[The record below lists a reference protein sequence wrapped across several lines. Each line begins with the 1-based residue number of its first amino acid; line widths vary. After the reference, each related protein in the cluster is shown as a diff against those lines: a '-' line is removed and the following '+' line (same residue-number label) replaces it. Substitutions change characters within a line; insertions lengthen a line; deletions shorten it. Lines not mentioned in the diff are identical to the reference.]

1 MKGILFILTLLT
13 VFNADI
19 TAQVGRVR
27 VFKDSRINK
36 IVDKQREICSSDNT
50 IDGFRVQIFMDS
62 GNDALDEAE
71 AVMKDFSD
79 NFPLVQAYL
88 VFGQPYYRVRVGDF
102 RTRLEAEKLHLI
114 LKEKYPKAFVT
125 ADKIQLPEVDLC
137 IEQDDSPDESSE
149 ENTIE
154 EGTPSLQQTTK
165 PEVVTPSDT
174 YYGE

>member
-1 MKGILFILTLLT
+1 MKGILFILALLT

-165 PEVVTPSDT
+165 PEAATPSDT